1 MKKHKLAWLL
11 AAFVASLMAV
21 ACGGGD
27 PNYVGTASAPGF
39 VPVAGIAPPR
49 FAYVA
54 NYGTSNVSG
63 FAVNPTDGKLT
74 SIPASGSPWATG
86 INPKSIAVDPAV
98 KFAYV
103 ANNGSNNVSIFSISS
118 IGALTNIGSGSPI
131 AAGSQPASVAVDPLG
146 RYVYVANGN
155 AAASTISA
163 YTMDSSTGRLTPIAG
178 SPFAATGI
186 SPASIA
192 IDPTGKFVYVANFG
206 SSALPG
212 SISIYS
218 IDAGTSGGHV
228 PGALI
233 SQGSI
238 TTTVDSPTSIIV
250 TASAAGTFAHVANFG
265 NDSLTSYSVNTSNGA
280 LTSTS
285 PSIALSGGTSPT
297 SVVAEPNGKFVYAT
311 NLSLPSNGNVAAFSI
326 GQAISNGGAL
336 TALSGA
342 SATSTL
348 TGGGPY
354 SVAADPSGK
363 FIYAIQSVNNQIA
376 AFSINATTGAL
387 APIAGVFATETG
399 AAGTTSDARFILIT
413 K

>member
-1 MKKHKLAWLL
+1 MKRHRLAWLL
-11 AAFVASLMAV
+11 AAGVASLMAV
-21 ACGGGD
+21 ACGGSD
-27 PNYVGTASAPGF
+27 PDYVGGEPTPGF
-39 VPVAGIAPPR
+39 VPGEGIAPPR

-54 NYGTSNVSG
+54 NYGTGNVSG
-63 FAVNPTDGKLT
+63 FTVNPTSGVLT
-74 SIPASGSPWATG
+74 PIAGAGSPWATG
-86 INPKSIAVDPAV
+86 TNPKSIAVDPAV

-103 ANNGSNNVSIFSISS
+103 ANNGSNNVSIFSIGST
-118 IGALTNIGSGSPI
+118 GALTNIGSASPV
-131 AAGSQPASVAVDPLG
+131 AAGSQPSAVAVDPLG

-163 YTMDSSTGRLTPIAG
+163 YTMDSSTGQLTPIAG
-178 SPFAATGI
+178 SPFSATGI

-206 SSALPG
+206 SNTLPG

-218 IDAGTSGGHV
+218 IDTGTTGGV

-233 SQGSI
+233 AQGTI
-238 TTTVDSPTSIIV
+238 TTTVDSPTSIVV
-250 TASAAGTFAHVANFG
+250 TASAAGTFAYVANFG
-265 NDSLTSYSVNTSNGA
+265 NDSVTSYSVNPSNGA
-280 LTSTS
+280 LTSTN
-285 PSIALSGGTSPT
+285 PGIALSGGTAPT
-297 SVVAEPNGKFVYAT
+297 SVAAEPNGKFVYVT
-311 NLSLPSNGNVAAFSI
+311 NLSMPSNGNVAAFGI
-326 GQAISNGGAL
+326 QQAITNGGAL

-363 FIYAIQSVNNQIA
+363 FIYAIQSTNNQIA
-376 AFSINATTGAL
+376 AFTINATTGAL
-387 APIAGVFATETG
+387 TPITGLFETEDG
-399 AAGTTSDARFILIT
+399 STSDARFILIT